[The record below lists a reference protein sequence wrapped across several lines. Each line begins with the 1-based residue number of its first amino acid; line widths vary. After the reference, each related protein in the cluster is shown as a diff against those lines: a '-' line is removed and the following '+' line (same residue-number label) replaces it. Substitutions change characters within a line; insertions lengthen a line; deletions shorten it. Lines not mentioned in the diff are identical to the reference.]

1 MLLKAHMTMSL
12 RKRNT
17 DELAGKT
24 RAVLELSTAIRQE
37 LQLDDISAV
46 LIKEKHL
53 EERIDTELKGGT
65 ISYAYA
71 DTKTETYSFRMAS
84 KTWITANKWWV
95 ATLILVIAVCIVLL
109 MFVVDLCLFGLA
121 MLLGLIIVRPL
132 TSTVGSRIVFLIYWT
147 MPSALLQVVFVLAY
161 LKPGEN

>member
-1 MLLKAHMTMSL
+1 MWLKAHMTMSL

-24 RAVLELSTAIRQE
+24 RAILELSTAIRQE

-71 DTKTETYSFRMAS
+71 EMETYSFRMAS
-84 KTWITANKWWV
+84 KTWITANKWWI
-95 ATLILVIAVCIVLL
+95 ATLILAIAVCVVLL

-147 MPSALLQVVFVLAY
+147 MPSALLQVVFLLAY
-161 LKPGEN
+161 LKRGEK